1 MRCAEFRVRLDA
13 VLDARRAPQEDAEL
27 NSHARHCPKCFDW
40 MNCQADL
47 LSAISSVAE
56 VTPRPDFSVRVL
68 QQLEV
73 CRRQETKRR
82 RFVISSVALAASL
95 LLAVLFPWRSVN
107 WFQPEETLIHSPRAI
122 DTAAGM
128 ENHYLRLAQTTRH
141 LASDITSPQI
151 ALAGEVVEGFK
162 PVTRS
167 VYGAL
172 QNLWRTVP
180 GRDVARVVL

>member
-1 MRCAEFRVRLDA
+1 MC
-13 VLDARRAPQEDAEL
+13 
-27 NSHARHCPKCFDW
+27 
-40 MNCQADL
+40 
-47 LSAISSVAE
+47 
-56 VTPRPDFSVRVL
+56 
-68 QQLEV
+68 
-73 CRRQETKRR
+73 
-82 RFVISSVALAASL
+82 
-95 LLAVLFPWRSVN
+95 SVN
-107 WFQPEETLIHSPRAI
+107 WFQPEETLIHSPSAI
-122 DTAAGM
+122 NTAAGM